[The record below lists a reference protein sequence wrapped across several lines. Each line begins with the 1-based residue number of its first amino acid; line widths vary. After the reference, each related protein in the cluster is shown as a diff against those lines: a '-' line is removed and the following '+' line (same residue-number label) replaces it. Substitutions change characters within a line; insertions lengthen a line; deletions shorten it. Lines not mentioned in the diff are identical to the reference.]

1 MAGREVWSG
10 EARSSSVAAIWGAN
24 FSGGACSRVCGKVES
39 GAMKKVGLARA
50 LSKLGYCSRSR
61 AAELIPAGRV
71 EWSGAARSGNAGAF
85 GKRPHRNRQP
95 ASGGQLEDLSRA
107 E

>member
-10 EARSSSVAAIWGAN
+10 KARSFSLAAVWGAN
-24 FSGGACSRVCGKVES
+24 FHGGACSRACGKVES

-61 AAELIPAGRV
+61 ATELIAAGRV
-71 EWSGAARSGNAGAF
+71 KWNGAVRREREAGVQI
-85 GKRPHRNRQP
+85 GKD
-95 ASGGQLEDLSRA
+95 GMEVDGQLLE
-107 E
+107 